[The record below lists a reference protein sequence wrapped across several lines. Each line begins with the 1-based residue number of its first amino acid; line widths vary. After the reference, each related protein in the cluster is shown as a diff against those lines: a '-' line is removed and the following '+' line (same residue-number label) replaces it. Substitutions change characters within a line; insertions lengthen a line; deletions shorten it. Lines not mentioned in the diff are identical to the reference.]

1 MEELSIGSGA
11 HLVHDGW
18 LQVDEHGAGHIL
30 AHARLA
36 EEGIESIVSA
46 SDGLVAWHL
55 SIRLNAMFQSG
66 ALHDHVW
73 AWPLWP
79 VAVAPS
85 YR

>member
-30 AHARLA
+30 AYARLA

-46 SDGLVAWHL
+46 FDGLVAWLL
-55 SIRLNAMFQSG
+55 SNNQNNSQ
-66 ALHDHVW
+66 HVLPIW
-73 AWPLWP
+73 TPA
-79 VAVAPS
+79 
-85 YR
+85 